1 MMKKRV
7 FDDNY
12 NDIIELP
19 HHTSPVRDR
28 MSMINRA
35 AQFSPFAALT
45 GYDEAVKE
53 TARVTKEKIELDENA
68 KTMLDEKLQI
78 ITEHLSDYL
87 EVTILYFQPDMK
99 KTGGEYVKI
108 TGAVKKIDQFER
120 NVRMMDGTKI
130 SIDDLM
136 KAGHDGTLE
145 EVFGTGTAAVISPVG
160 SLRYKE
166 EVVEINNF
174 EIGELTQKLYDTL
187 YGIQS
192 GKVEDT
198 LNWTVKV
205 CD

>member
-53 TARVTKEKIELDENA
+53 TARVTKEKIELDENV
-68 KTMLDEKLQI
+68 KVMLDEKLQTI
-78 ITEHLSDYL
+78 AEHLDEHL

-99 KTGGEYVKI
+99 KTGGEYVKM
-108 TGAVKKIDQFER
+108 TGTVKKIDQFER
-120 NVRMMDGTKI
+120 NIRMMDGTKI
-130 SIDDLM
+130 SID
-136 KAGHDGTLE
+136 
-145 EVFGTGTAAVISPVG
+145 
-160 SLRYKE
+160 
-166 EVVEINNF
+166 EIY
-174 EIGELTQKLYDTL
+174 EIVL
-187 YGIQS
+187 
-192 GKVEDT
+192 
-198 LNWTVKV
+198 
-205 CD
+205 

>member
-68 KTMLDEKLQI
+68 KAMLDEKLQI
-78 ITEHLSDYL
+78 IAEHLGEHL

-108 TGAVKKIDQFER
+108 TGTVKKIDQFER
-120 NVRMMDGTKI
+120 NIRMMDGTKI
-130 SIDDLM
+130 SID
-136 KAGHDGTLE
+136 
-145 EVFGTGTAAVISPVG
+145 
-160 SLRYKE
+160 
-166 EVVEINNF
+166 EIY
-174 EIGELTQKLYDTL
+174 EIVL
-187 YGIQS
+187 
-192 GKVEDT
+192 
-198 LNWTVKV
+198 
-205 CD
+205 

>member
-53 TARVTKEKIELDENA
+53 TARVTKEKIELDDNA
-68 KTMLDEKLQI
+68 KAMLDEKLQI
-78 ITEHLSDYL
+78 IAEHLGEHL

-108 TGAVKKIDQFER
+108 TGTVKKIDQFER
-120 NVRMMDGTKI
+120 NIRMMDGTKI
-130 SIDDLM
+130 SID
-136 KAGHDGTLE
+136 
-145 EVFGTGTAAVISPVG
+145 
-160 SLRYKE
+160 
-166 EVVEINNF
+166 EIY
-174 EIGELTQKLYDTL
+174 EIVL
-187 YGIQS
+187 
-192 GKVEDT
+192 
-198 LNWTVKV
+198 
-205 CD
+205 

>member
-68 KTMLDEKLQI
+68 KAMLDEKLQTI
-78 ITEHLSDYL
+78 AEHLGEHL

-108 TGAVKKIDQFER
+108 TGTVKKIDQFER
-120 NVRMMDGTKI
+120 NIRMMDGTKI
-130 SIDDLM
+130 SID
-136 KAGHDGTLE
+136 
-145 EVFGTGTAAVISPVG
+145 
-160 SLRYKE
+160 
-166 EVVEINNF
+166 EIY
-174 EIGELTQKLYDTL
+174 EIVL
-187 YGIQS
+187 
-192 GKVEDT
+192 
-198 LNWTVKV
+198 
-205 CD
+205 

>member
-19 HHTSPVRDR
+19 HHTSPVHDR

-68 KTMLDEKLQI
+68 KAMLDEKLQTI
-78 ITEHLSDYL
+78 AEHLGEHL

-120 NVRMMDGTKI
+120 NIRMMDGTKI
-130 SIDDLM
+130 SID
-136 KAGHDGTLE
+136 
-145 EVFGTGTAAVISPVG
+145 
-160 SLRYKE
+160 
-166 EVVEINNF
+166 EIY
-174 EIGELTQKLYDTL
+174 EIVL
-187 YGIQS
+187 
-192 GKVEDT
+192 
-198 LNWTVKV
+198 
-205 CD
+205 

>member
-53 TARVTKEKIELDENA
+53 NARVTKEKIELDENA
-68 KTMLDEKLQI
+68 KAMLDEKLQI
-78 ITEHLSDYL
+78 IAEHLGEHL

-108 TGAVKKIDQFER
+108 TGTVKKIDQFER
-120 NVRMMDGTKI
+120 NIRMMDGTKI
-130 SIDDLM
+130 SID
-136 KAGHDGTLE
+136 
-145 EVFGTGTAAVISPVG
+145 
-160 SLRYKE
+160 
-166 EVVEINNF
+166 EIY
-174 EIGELTQKLYDTL
+174 EIVL
-187 YGIQS
+187 
-192 GKVEDT
+192 
-198 LNWTVKV
+198 
-205 CD
+205 

>member
-130 SIDDLM
+130 SID
-136 KAGHDGTLE
+136 
-145 EVFGTGTAAVISPVG
+145 
-160 SLRYKE
+160 
-166 EVVEINNF
+166 EIY
-174 EIGELTQKLYDTL
+174 EIVL
-187 YGIQS
+187 
-192 GKVEDT
+192 
-198 LNWTVKV
+198 
-205 CD
+205 

>member
-53 TARVTKEKIELDENA
+53 TARVTKEKIELDENV
-68 KTMLDEKLQI
+68 KVMLDEKLQTI
-78 ITEHLSDYL
+78 AEHLDEHL

-108 TGAVKKIDQFER
+108 TGTVKKIDQFER
-120 NVRMMDGTKI
+120 NIRMMDGTKI
-130 SIDDLM
+130 SID
-136 KAGHDGTLE
+136 
-145 EVFGTGTAAVISPVG
+145 
-160 SLRYKE
+160 
-166 EVVEINNF
+166 EIY
-174 EIGELTQKLYDTL
+174 EIVL
-187 YGIQS
+187 
-192 GKVEDT
+192 
-198 LNWTVKV
+198 
-205 CD
+205 